1 MHSRQKY
8 IMSTLFLKSKIE
20 YREYPNSDE
29 AVVSISLRKAKRT
42 YTLKKFDRL
51 SSAQAGRI
59 LGRYIY
65 NNI

>member
-1 MHSRQKY
+1 MTPEIEKGY
-8 IMSTLFLKSKIE
+8 PKLEKIE

-51 SSAQAGRI
+51 GSAQAG
-59 LGRYIY
+59 
-65 NNI
+65 